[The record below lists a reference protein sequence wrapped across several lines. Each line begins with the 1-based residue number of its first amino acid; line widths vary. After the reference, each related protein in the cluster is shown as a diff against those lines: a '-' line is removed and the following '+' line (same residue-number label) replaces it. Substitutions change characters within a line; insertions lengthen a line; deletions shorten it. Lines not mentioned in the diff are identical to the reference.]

1 MTQSRVR
8 METAKGENTALS
20 NRAKGIITLIL
31 VAFYFILPVDAI
43 PDVLVGLGQVDDI
56 IVFAIGV
63 ATILARYK
71 ATKV

>member
-8 METAKGENTALS
+8 METATGENATLS
-20 NRAKGIITLIL
+20 NRAKGVIIL
-31 VAFYFILPVDAI
+31 VLVALYFILPVDAI

-63 ATILARYK
+63 ATTLARF
-71 ATKV
+71 KVANV